1 MKTLGNILW
10 HFPFFGFISAA
21 IVYLFGLLF
30 TATVVAAP
38 VGLGLMEFGKFL
50 FAPFGHAMVSK
61 SDLNIEQNKAWKTYS
76 TIVMVLYFPFGLF
89 FAIVA
94 IFQVVGLC
102 LSIFGIPVALVI
114 AKSLGTYLN
123 PVNKKCVSSAVATEL
138 ERRKGVAEV
147 EKYLDPGD
155 GKKQVQSA
163 STQSA
168 TDQQPS
174 AVQPEPSQFSTA
186 APTLSATLP
195 EAEMPPDIP
204 SERSSSTRANG
215 PATPK
220 WLMPAVAGGVILVL
234 VAGGGMA
241 YYKKTQRDT
250 ELLAQQEL
258 QQFAAAQVIATQK
271 EEEVRRLAEQV
282 ARMEAENRAREEN
295 QRLQAEL
302 RQQAS
307 HRAQQQEKLVREQSL
322 EQAMH
327 SAPNSNEPL
336 VAKNSIEQQPN
347 SLRSTPEDLSFGLMR
362 NLVTEYYN
370 THSEWTGTFTMGNV
384 KRWRLEDVGGSY
396 RKRAHVEYGY
406 VPIPGNRQGRMVTGF
421 DQRTFDFV
429 WMNGS
434 WRVARMGGYMSA
446 RL

>member
-30 TATVVAAP
+30 TATVVGAP

-50 FAPFGHAMVSK
+50 LAPFGHAMVSK
-61 SDLNIEQNKAWKTYS
+61 SDLNIDQNKAWKTYS
-76 TIVMVLYFPFGLF
+76 TIVMILYFPFGLF
-89 FAIVA
+89 FAIVSLV
-94 IFQVVGLC
+94 QVFFLC
-102 LSIFGIPVALVI
+102 ITIVGIPVALVI

-123 PVNKKCVSSAVATEL
+123 PVNKKCVSSAVAAEL

-163 STQSA
+163 STQNA
-168 TDQQPS
+168 TD
-174 AVQPEPSQFSTA
+174 QPEPSQFATV
-186 APTLSATLP
+186 APALSVTSPNTEMP
-195 EAEMPPDIP
+195 ETKPDMPPDIP
-204 SERSSSTRANG
+204 SERSSSSRANG

-234 VAGGGMA
+234 VAGGGIA
-241 YYKKTQRDT
+241 YYKKTQRDA

-302 RQQAS
+302 QQQRELLEQQQRANVELQQQQQAN
-307 HRAQQQEKLVREQSL
+307 
-322 EQAMH
+322 QA
-327 SAPNSNEPL
+327 SQVSVTVQNRNCAPEAFYLSGRY
-336 VAKNSIEQQPN
+336 VATIPAES
-347 SLRSTPEDLSFGLMR
+347 SRSFS
-362 NLVTEYYN
+362 VT
-370 THSEWTGTFTMGNV
+370 T
-384 KRWRLEDVGGSY
+384 
-396 RKRAHVEYGY
+396 
-406 VPIPGNRQGRMVTGF
+406 
-421 DQRTFDFV
+421 
-429 WMNGS
+429 
-434 WRVARMGGYMSA
+434 GGYEVKVCAPDTNTCGDSKFVTWRAGTATWLITRNPDCQRSA
-446 RL
+446 SQKGIIWR